1 MACVQCLEEEKH
13 KLLLNLAQKCD
24 GEKYHELIKSEL
36 DHVQVDTNLSS
47 SENLPKFDH
56 DHKAFQIEIDG
67 LKHEQNNM
75 LEKLSAILEERNELT
90 NNMSTSMNEQKTLK
104 EKLMFYQDENTQ
116 LRSLGVDLSGTITTL
131 QINVK
136 NLELDKNSIQTSLQK
151 CDHERELLQDR
162 YDELYSHTMSLKDT
176 LLEYEHENNILR
188 GCIKKEEYERNEI
201 TKTIQALDNEKVMLV
216 GDLKRSEEV
225 RIYLNNEFEKLDTE
239 RVLLQ
244 ESLKK
249 IECEKSSFNEVLK
262 NLEVE
267 WVSVRDK
274 LQKVESENMSMK
286 DTIQRLES
294 ENKILLVNREH
305 QQTCGNSHEVEE
317 LKKNIGT
324 LVGELEKFK
333 IDNTNLDERLRN
345 SKSDRASLENDLHI
359 ASTKCKLLK
368 DCVSQQEEVIKST
381 KGEVGRLELE
391 KNELIKEVS
400 TLGDQL
406 LAQKLSLVNENNEL
420 ESALSNSRREVEEV
434 LIKLEDTKQII
445 SCYKLETSSL
455 ISEVQQLSSFSER
468 LIESNAQLQVKF
480 QLSD

>member
-1 MACVQCLEEEKH
+1 M
-13 KLLLNLAQKCD
+13 NLAQNGD
-24 GEKYHELIKSEL
+24 EEKYPELIKTEL
-36 DHVQVDTNLSS
+36 DHVQVDTDLSS
-47 SENLPKFDH
+47 TENLPKFDH

-104 EKLMFYQDENTQ
+104 EKLIFFQDENTQ

-136 NLELDKNSIQTSLQK
+136 NLELDKSSIQTSLQK
-151 CDHERELLQDR
+151 CNHERESLQDR

-201 TKTIQALDNEKVMLV
+201 IKTIQALDNEKIMLV

-225 RIYLNNEFEKLDTE
+225 RKFLNNEFEKLDSE

-294 ENKILLVNREH
+294 ENKILLADREH
-305 QQTCGNSHEVEE
+305 QIICGNSHEVEE

-324 LVGELEKFK
+324 LVGELEKIK
-333 IDNTNLDERLRN
+333 IDNTYLDEMLQN
-345 SKSDRASLENDLHI
+345 SKSGRASLENDLHI
-359 ASTKCKLLK
+359 ASTKCNLLK
-368 DCVSQQEEVIKST
+368 DSVSQQQEVIKST

-391 KNELIKEVS
+391 KNELIKDVS
-400 TLGDQL
+400 TLSDQL

-434 LIKLEDTKQII
+434 LIKLEDMKQMI
-445 SCYKLETSSL
+445 SRYKLETSSL
-455 ISEVQQLSSFSER
+455 MSEVQQLSSFSER

-480 QLSD
+480 QLNN

>member
-1 MACVQCLEEEKH
+1 M
-13 KLLLNLAQKCD
+13 NLAQKCD
-24 GEKYHELIKSEL
+24 EEKYPELIKSEL
-36 DHVQVDTNLSS
+36 DHVQDDTNLSS
-47 SENLPKFDH
+47 NENLPKFDH
-56 DHKAFQIEIDG
+56 DHKAYQIEIDG
-67 LKHEQNNM
+67 LKHEQKNM
-75 LEKLSAILEERNELT
+75 LEKLSVILEERNELT

-104 EKLMFYQDENTQ
+104 EKLIFFQDENTQ

-136 NLELDKNSIQTSLQK
+136 NLELDKSSIQTSLQK
-151 CDHERELLQDR
+151 CDHERESLQDR

-188 GCIKKEEYERNEI
+188 GCIKKEEYERNKI
-201 TKTIQALDNEKVMLV
+201 TKTIQALDNEKMMLV
-216 GDLKRSEEV
+216 GDLKKSEEV
-225 RIYLNNEFEKLDTE
+225 RKFLNNEFEKLDSE

-267 WVSVRDK
+267 WVYVRDK
-274 LQKVESENMSMK
+274 LQNVESENMSMK

-294 ENKILLVNREH
+294 ENKILLVDREH
-305 QQTCGNSHEVEE
+305 QQICGNSQEVEE

-324 LVGELEKFK
+324 LVGELEKIK
-333 IDNTNLDERLRN
+333 IDNTYLDERLRN
-345 SKSDRASLENDLHI
+345 SKSGRASLENDLHI
-359 ASTKCKLLK
+359 ASTKCNLLK

-381 KGEVGRLELE
+381 KAEVGRLEIE

-400 TLGDQL
+400 TLSDQL
-406 LAQKLSLVNENNEL
+406 LAQKLALVNENNEL

-434 LIKLEDTKQII
+434 LIKLEDTKQMI

-455 ISEVQQLSSFSER
+455 MSEVQQLSSFSER

-480 QLSD
+480 QLND